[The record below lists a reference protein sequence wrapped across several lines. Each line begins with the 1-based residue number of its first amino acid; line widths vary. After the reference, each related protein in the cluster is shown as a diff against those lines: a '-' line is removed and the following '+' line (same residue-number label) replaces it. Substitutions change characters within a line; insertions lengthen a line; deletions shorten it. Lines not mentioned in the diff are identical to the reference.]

1 MHTKYLHTG
10 SELTNQ
16 MQEESSDQLEGGGTS
31 SITIIIV
38 YFKTWV
44 MIGRGM
50 KSVHFEF
57 NLWLGKV
64 GW

>member
-38 YFKTWV
+38 YFKT
-44 MIGRGM
+44 
-50 KSVHFEF
+50 
-57 NLWLGKV
+57 
-64 GW
+64 